1 MTNHI
6 VIPIVPLPMSSTT
19 TSDSDKIIFR
29 TQQISPTLPSE
40 SSNYFIQSPLNLVE
54 DEQSSIIIFK
64 EDIK

>member
-29 TQQISPTLPSE
+29 TQQISPTLPPE